1 MAGMRFAVRFCVWV
15 SLLAPPV
22 FGIAQTAATQTAT
35 NGVAEIVSAL
45 RTGQFDRALQLLQP
59 QLEQNPKNAQ
69 LWTLKGIALRGKGD
83 KQAGLE
89 AFHHALE
96 ISPDYLPALE
106 GAAQIGYETSAK
118 ETPGLLRHI
127 LELHPEDQT
136 SHAMLAVL
144 AYRRGDCA
152 TAIAHFEQSGP
163 LLDSQSGALR
173 QYGDCLVSNKEF
185 DKAVAVFDRALAKSN
200 GDMQA
205 RFRLASVQIMAN
217 RPKDAIATMQPQVN
231 ENTTDA
237 DTLELTASAF
247 EEDGNTPEAVRL
259 LRKAIIANPH
269 DVRLYVDFANISF
282 DHESYQVGVDMINFG
297 LEKEPKAA
305 LLYLTRGVLYVQLA
319 QFDRAEADFEKAG
332 MLDPR
337 QSIASAAEGL
347 AAVQENDPAKTLA
360 TVRQKLAQK
369 PDDPYLLDS
378 LAEILAQRG
387 PDPGSA
393 EFREAMEAARKAIA
407 LRPSLGTASDLLA
420 KLELQ
425 SGQNEAAAEQCRKSL
440 AIDPKDQTALYH
452 LIQALRKSGKQ
463 QELPDLLKR
472 LAALRME
479 GTKDEAE
486 RNRFKLV
493 EEKSPE
499 KELP

>member
-1 MAGMRFAVRFCVWV
+1 MAGMRFAVRYCVLV
-15 SLLAPPV
+15 SLLAAPGW
-22 FGIAQTAATQTAT
+22 GIAQTAAAQTTT
-35 NGVAEIVSAL
+35 NGVAEVVSVL
-45 RTGQFDRALQLLQP
+45 RAGQFDRALQLLQP
-59 QLEQNPKNAQ
+59 QLAQNPKNAQ

-89 AFHHALE
+89 AFHHALGIAPE
-96 ISPDYLPALE
+96 YLPALE
-106 GAAQIGYETSAK
+106 GAAQIDYEIGAK
-118 ETPGLLRHI
+118 DTPALLQRI
-127 LELHPEDQT
+127 LELHPGDQT

-144 AYRRGDCA
+144 AYRRADCA
-152 TAIAHFEQSGP
+152 SAIAHFEQSGP
-163 LLDSQSGALR
+163 LLDSQPGALR
-173 QYGDCLVSNKEF
+173 QYGDCLVTSKEF
-185 DKAVAVFDRALAKSN
+185 DKAVAVFDRALAKSS
-200 GDMQA
+200 GDAQA

-259 LRKAIIANPH
+259 LRKAIVANPH
-269 DVRLYVDFANISF
+269 DVKLYVDFANISF

-319 QFDRAEADFEKAG
+319 QFDRAEADFEKAD

-360 TVRQKLAQK
+360 AVRQKLAQK
-369 PDDPYLLDS
+369 PNDPYLLDS

-452 LIQALRKSGKQ
+452 LIQALRKSGEQ
-463 QELPDLLKR
+463 QELPNLLKR

-493 EEKSPE
+493 EEKSAEREQP
-499 KELP
+499 